1 MMKNSTACLSV
12 VVPCYNEE
20 ATIVQILNRLLRQIE
35 VGQVIIV
42 DDNSIDSSRLLI
54 ESVDDP
60 RIMYLK
66 NQENLGKGASVS
78 RVLSMCI
85 FPYILIQDADL
96 EYSPEEI
103 PRLLAPLIDGRA
115 DAVFGSRFL
124 TYEARRALYYWH
136 RVGNSFLTILSNM
149 FSNLDLTD
157 METGYKAMKLSFAQN
172 LNIQEKRFGIE
183 PEITAKLSKMNA
195 RVYEVPISYQGRTYE
210 EGKKITWKDGFRAI
224 YAIIK
229 YNTITKYVGTN
240 KS

>member
-1 MMKNSTACLSV
+1 MKNSAPCLSV

-54 ESVDDP
+54 ESVNDP

-66 NQENLGKGASVS
+66 NQENRGKGASVS
-78 RVLSMCI
+78 RGLSMCI

-229 YNTITKYVGTN
+229 
-240 KS
+240 

>member
-1 MMKNSTACLSV
+1 MKNSAPCLSV

-20 ATIVQILNRLLRQIE
+20 ATIVQILNRLLTQIE

-54 ESVDDP
+54 ESVNDP

-66 NQENLGKGASVS
+66 NQENRGKGASVS
-78 RVLSMCI
+78 RGLSMCI

-224 YAIIK
+224 YAILK
-229 YNTITKYVGTN
+229 YNTMSKHVGIN
-240 KS
+240 KL